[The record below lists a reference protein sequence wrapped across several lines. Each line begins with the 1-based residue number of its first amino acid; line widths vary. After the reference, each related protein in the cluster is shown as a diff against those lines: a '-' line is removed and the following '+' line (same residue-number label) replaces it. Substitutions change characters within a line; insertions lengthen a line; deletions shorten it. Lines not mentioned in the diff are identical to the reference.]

1 MLPKGLPRANRLHL
15 QKDFQQ
21 VFQAGRRVKT
31 NTLVLWAYHHTD
43 RQGVRFA
50 VVVSRKLG
58 TAVVRN
64 RTKRLLREA
73 FRQLKQQIISG
84 TDLIVRPQDSE
95 ALSNVQAAQDALTT
109 LCGQAALLKV
119 DAPR

>member
-1 MLPKGLPRANRLHL
+1 MLPNGLSRKSRLHL
-15 QKDFQQ
+15 QKDFQR
-21 VFQAGRRVKT
+21 VFKGGLKLKSQS
-31 NTLVLWAYHHTD
+31 LVLWAYPQATL
-43 RQGVRFA
+43 QEVRFA

-73 FRQLKQQIISG
+73 FRHLKQHMVAG

-95 ALSNVQAAQDALTT
+95 KLSNVQAAQEALTT
-109 LCGQAALLKV
+109 LCGKAALLK
-119 DAPR
+119 